1 MMIFNSYFDITRGYN
16 RPIREISPA
25 EMDQNSPPC
34 PLHLFGDGS
43 INWSMYPGTH
53 HIHDCF
59 CIKTSSSS
67 GFHNFQ
73 LTIHIH
79 FDLKN
84 LLLLNQPATRHAKA
98 SPHLLASSGAPGASS
113 NSMIHNLQNGTEQS
127 MEFQHQ
133 LYIPSTSEALE
144 FPGCR
149 KNPNFR
155 EQNQVLPC
163 SVRACVL
170 FSFGLAVLPPFAA
183 QRRGNGPF
191 ECARIPNK
199 VAGYWLEYFRTMLSI

>member
-1 MMIFNSYFDITRGYN
+1 MIFNSYFDITRGYN

-133 LYIPSTSEALE
+133 QTHLNEGYTQKKVNQTPINTQKKKKKTWENPRILITSTSNHSGMLGLGYDGMIGLI
-144 FPGCR
+144 FSHPGVS
-149 KNPNFR
+149 KWTP
-155 EQNQVLPC
+155 
-163 SVRACVL
+163 
-170 FSFGLAVLPPFAA
+170 LAV
-183 QRRGNGPF
+183 QWESR
-191 ECARIPNK
+191 
-199 VAGYWLEYFRTMLSI
+199 